1 MKGSKLFKITLGHR
15 RIFIP
20 EQFVLHYDEYQ
31 EQQKKQVANQEV
43 AKIAN
48 KFNISVEEYCSQR
61 ELLDEAR
68 KENIDSNEQ
77 EATGG
82 KRHHSLS
89 QSMESEGGHRAGG
102 MQQTSQRRNRGMSL
116 DMPRLSSNEPISEKQ
131 LEKAIQHLKSQ
142 FEANNN
148 EEKTGTCTEEEDDED
163 FVDVSG
169 YDFSSF
175 QAPSGSS
182 SLESSLNTC
191 REELMIGTLVTVPI
205 ERNGCSLHGVVQW
218 IGALTDFPGLF
229 AGVELVCTIAVLM
242 YHF

>member
-68 KENIDSNEQ
+68 KENIESNEQ
-77 EATGG
+77 GMTDD
-82 KRHHSLS
+82 KRHRDLSHSI
-89 QSMESEGGHRAGG
+89 SEGWHRAGG
-102 MQQTSQRRNRGMSL
+102 IRRIRGMSL
-116 DMPRLSSNEPISEKQ
+116 DSSRLSNSGPISEKQ
-131 LEKAIQHLKSQ
+131 LEKAIQRLKSQ
-142 FEANNN
+142 SAN
-148 EEKTGTCTEEEDDED
+148 EKETGTCTEEEDDED

-175 QAPSGSS
+175 QGPSGSS
-182 SLESSLNTC
+182 SLESSLNAC
-191 REELMIGTLVTVPI
+191 RQELMIGTLVTVPI
-205 ERNGCSLHGVVQW
+205 EHNGHSLHGVVQW

-229 AGVELVCTIAVLM
+229 AGVELVCIIHVQCIV
-242 YHF
+242 